1 MVFLTSPMDFDA
13 QGVYADLDG
22 VIHFLRLLEGI
33 WIKVEIVKLCSKS
46 YCVGLD
52 VVQLVWAFALTSR
65 VRVQLVYLSYKDSYV
80 LPLIYT
86 PCSRTS
92 DGLSSRACNTPP
104 HSDCAFVRP
113 WFSPARVST

>member
-1 MVFLTSPMDFDA
+1 MDFDA

-52 VVQLVWAFALTSR
+52 VL
-65 VRVQLVYLSYKDSYV
+65 
-80 LPLIYT
+80 
-86 PCSRTS
+86 
-92 DGLSSRACNTPP
+92 
-104 HSDCAFVRP
+104 
-113 WFSPARVST
+113 